1 MATTEHDDGT
11 PATELEGSTVGC
23 DSGVGYGNGRAGRLV
38 RALNRPSLR
47 IAAIVVALAASLWS
61 FDRVPDASWQP
72 ALIGLMPWVVGKYL
86 LCPLRW
92 HALSVGGRTRRWH
105 LRTYAESELLGL
117 ASPGRIGAE
126 IWRVHRLEKDATMTR
141 PCAVA
146 EVALD
151 RLVGALGLT
160 VFVLVA
166 GASMPPHLLAAA
178 VLIAGIALTGAL
190 FLHRRSPGLL
200 SARPWP
206 PVRVVIKG
214 VLISMIYQLTIMGLL
229 MGTVAA
235 MGSYL
240 PPLALLGIFGASQLA
255 GIIPGVNGASP
266 REGALVVGLASLGI
280 SWSAAVGAVAL
291 TALMAWVPAMLL
303 GGGSF
308 AVRKYVRYRSGA
320 LAA

>member
-1 MATTEHDDGT
+1 MATIVPTDAT
-11 PATELEGSTVGC
+11 PGDAPAGACL
-23 DSGVGYGNGRAGRLV
+23 GRAARFA
-38 RALNRPSLR
+38 RALNRPWLR
-47 IAAIVVALAASLWS
+47 VAALAVALAASFWS
-61 FDRVPDASWQP
+61 YDRVPDASWRP
-72 ALIGLMPWVVGKYL
+72 ALLGLLPWIVGKYL

-117 ASPGRIGAE
+117 ASPGRIGAD
-126 IWRVHRLEKDATMTR
+126 IWRVHRLEKDATLAR

-160 VFVLVA
+160 VFVVVA
-166 GASMPPHLLAAA
+166 GASLPPHLLCAALVIAAA
-178 VLIAGIALTGAL
+178 ALVGAWAV
-190 FLHRRSPGLL
+190 HRRSPGLL

-206 PVRVVIKG
+206 PLRVVVKG
-214 VLISMIYQLTIMGLL
+214 VLLSMLYQLTIMGLL

-235 MGSYL
+235 MGDNL
-240 PPLALLGIFGASQLA
+240 PPLALLGVFGASQLA

-291 TALMAWVPAMLL
+291 TALLAWVPALLL

-308 AVRKYVRYRSGA
+308 AIRKYARRRAGVV
-320 LAA
+320 AA